1 MPPVAPRHDG
11 RGLRNGHF
19 AIAPQIHT
27 DEVIAR
33 GVQLDEIHVR
43 KYSFRFVDDGYT
55 WRVFCYIILMP
66 NYFPNCSVLIG
77 AGILSFSTLHLTAQV
92 DVYDARLPLPVL
104 FLHGM
109 SGDASSWGEMAT
121 LLSNEAGLTEG
132 QELRYCLN
140 GDGSDG
146 SSTLDEVLPF
156 TALTAGHADFFRI
169 NFECNASGTCWSNSA
184 SNSDGIFSGQAAA
197 AKQGL
202 AVADAVAEILD
213 ATGAPE
219 IVLVGHSMGG
229 LAAREYLQNPEYW
242 PVDEQ
247 GIAHHR
253 VAKLVTSGT
262 PHNGSNFSVG
272 WLEDLG
278 DLFGFDIEQ
287 RSDAVRDL
295 RTSYYYSGDPGVFLF
310 GGLED
315 NWVLW
320 DFLFQNFWNVDVNCN
335 GNTGDNIVGL
345 NQKTLADDLEFAFI
359 TSYDD
364 GIVSAFSSDAVTTMY
379 NPTHRERFFVNG
391 VFHTSMNDELGLTLQ
406 GMDEPDDIAT
416 AYPISSGQTI
426 MGFSSPQGT
435 DAPYPTED
443 RDVYALEVLEH
454 SIATLD
460 TLWFGSDL
468 IEAIWLDEQGGFLGD
483 ALSADGVS
491 LEAGIAH
498 LRITTMPTGAVT
510 NHLFAAEFT
519 PAPAPC
525 PEDLDNSGLITASDV
540 LLALSQF
547 GCSADEV
554 PEGCSS
560 DVDGDG
566 IVGVNDILAV
576 LSMFGS
582 PC

>member
-1 MPPVAPRHDG
+1 MPK
-11 RGLRNGHF
+11 HF
-19 AIAPQIHT
+19 LFNT
-27 DEVIAR
+27 
-33 GVQLDEIHVR
+33 
-43 KYSFRFVDDGYT
+43 
-55 WRVFCYIILMP
+55 
-66 NYFPNCSVLIG
+66 VLIG
-77 AGILSFSTLHLTAQV
+77 SGLLSIVPPLHAQI
-92 DVYDARLPLPVL
+92 DVYDAQLPLPVL

-121 LLSNEAGLTEG
+121 LLANDAGLTEG
-132 QELRYCLN
+132 QELQYCLN

-169 NFECNASGTCWSNSA
+169 NFECNASGSCWSNSS

-242 PVDEQ
+242 PVDDQ
-247 GIAHHR
+247 GVAHHR

-310 GGLED
+310 GGVED

-345 NQKTLADDLEFAFI
+345 NQKPLADDLEFAFI

-364 GIVSAFSSDAVTTMY
+364 GIVSAFSSDAVVAMY

-416 AYPISSGQTI
+416 AYPIVPGQTI
-426 MGFSSPQGT
+426 MGFTSPQGT
-435 DAPYPTED
+435 DAPFPSED
-443 RDVYALEVLEH
+443 RDVYALEVTEASL
-454 SIATLD
+454 ATLD
-460 TLWFGSDL
+460 TLWFGQGL
-468 IEAIWLDEQGGFLGD
+468 TEASWLDAQGNLLGD
-483 ALSADGVS
+483 ALSTDGLILDPGTV
-491 LEAGIAH
+491 H
-498 LRITTMPTGAVT
+498 LRITTSPTSVVT
-510 NHLFAAEFT
+510 NHLFAPQLT
-519 PAPAPC
+519 PAPADC
-525 PEDLDNSGLITASDV
+525 PADLDDNGMVTANDV

-547 GCSADEV
+547 GCSDAGTPGSCE
-554 PEGCSS
+554 S

-566 IVGVNDILAV
+566 IVGVNDILVV
-576 LSMFGS
+576 LSQFGS